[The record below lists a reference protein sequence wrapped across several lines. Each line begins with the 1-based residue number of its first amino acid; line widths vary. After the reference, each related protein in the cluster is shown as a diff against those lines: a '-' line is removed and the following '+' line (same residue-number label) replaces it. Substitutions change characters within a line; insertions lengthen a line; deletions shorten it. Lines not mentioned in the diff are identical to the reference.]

1 MIFDANVTHA
11 VSCLKFSLS
20 SIAIS
25 LLGGSDVDV
34 NQTEIKQRLDTMG
47 VNPSK
52 KLGQN
57 FLIDENV
64 ARWIVAQLEIEPG
77 DTVVEVGP
85 GTGALT
91 EHVVDIA
98 DKVILVEFDARLA
111 EGLKKRY
118 QDHDHVEVHH
128 FDGARYDTRQLY
140 QHQPVKLLGNLPY
153 SAGGAIMRNFMKR
166 PSPVCKA
173 VLMLQKEFIDRIIAE
188 PRTKAYGVLSLRM
201 QSEWSSRPVKTIP
214 PQAFFPRPL
223 IDSTVMVCDPRPDDL
238 PFYDS
243 RFFDELVRRG
253 FAQRRKQVR
262 KQMPVTKKWE
272 DAASLIGVSET
283 ARAEEIS
290 LEQWVELTRYYD
302 EHPLKDTA
310 QDGNEIFDVV
320 DEDDN
325 VIRQELRSIVHGD
338 DLLHRAV
345 HIFVFN
351 KHKELFLQKRSR
363 LKDKHPGV
371 WDSSA
376 AGHLNAGEGYNE
388 TAVRELEEELGIM
401 PDDLQE
407 VLALSPS
414 AETGWEH
421 IKLYLARH
429 DGALRFPCSE
439 IETGQWFSMDDVRA
453 WIERRPDDFASGF
466 IECWNAFNTMLGAKA
481 KQDPE
486 EA

>member
-1 MIFDANVTHA
+1 MA
-11 VSCLKFSLS
+11 L
-20 SIAIS
+20 
-25 LLGGSDVDV
+25 V
-34 NQTEIKQRLDTMG
+34 NQTEIKQRLDGMG

-64 ARWIVAQLEIEPG
+64 ARWIVDQLEISQG

-91 EHVVDIA
+91 EHVVDMA
-98 DKVILVEFDARLA
+98 DKVILIEFDARLA
-111 EGLKKRY
+111 EGLKNRY
-118 QDHDHVEVHH
+118 QSYDHVEVHH
-128 FDGARYDTRQLY
+128 CDGARFDTRQLY
-140 QHQPVKLLGNLPY
+140 KYKPVKLLGNLPY
-153 SAGGAIMRNFMKR
+153 SAGGAIMRNFMKK

-173 VLMLQKEFIDRIIAE
+173 VLMLQKEFIDRIIAS

-201 QSEWSSRPVKTIP
+201 QSEWLSRPVKTIP

-238 PFYDS
+238 PVYDA
-243 RFFDELVRRG
+243 RLFDELVRRG

-262 KQMPVTKKWE
+262 KQMPSTKRWA
-272 DAASLIGVSET
+272 DAASLIEVSET
-283 ARAEEIS
+283 ARAEEID
-290 LEQWVELTRYYD
+290 LAQWVALTRYYD
-302 EHPLKDTA
+302 EHPLKDNA
-310 QDGNEIFDVV
+310 QDGDELFDVV
-320 DEDDN
+320 DHDDN
-325 VIRQELRSIVHGD
+325 VLRQEPRCVVHRE

-345 HIFVFN
+345 HVFVFN

-376 AGHLNAGEGYNE
+376 AGHINAGEGYDE
-388 TAVRELEEELGIM
+388 TAVRELEEELGIISN
-401 PDDLQE
+401 DLQE
-407 VLALSPS
+407 VASLSAS
-414 AETGWEH
+414 VETGWEH

-439 IETGQWFSMDDVRA
+439 IETGEWFSMDEIRA
-453 WIERRPDDFASGF
+453 WIAARPVDFASGF
-466 IECWNAFNTMLGAKA
+466 IECWNAFDAMLGEKA
-481 KQDPE
+481 K
-486 EA
+486 

>member
-1 MIFDANVTHA
+1 MC
-11 VSCLKFSLS
+11 S
-20 SIAIS
+20 
-25 LLGGSDVDV
+25 V
-34 NQTEIKQRLDTMG
+34 NQTEIKQHLGAMG

-64 ARWIVAQLEIEPG
+64 AQWIVGQLQIQPG

-91 EHVVDIA
+91 EHVVDVA
-98 DKVILVEFDARLA
+98 DRVILVEFDARLA
-111 EGLKKRY
+111 EGLKNRY
-118 QDHDHVEVHH
+118 QSCSHVEVHH
-128 FDGARYDTRQLY
+128 CDGARFDIRQLFKY
-140 QHQPVKLLGNLPY
+140 QPVKLLGNLPY

-173 VLMLQKEFIDRIIAE
+173 VLMLQKEFIDRIVAV

-201 QSEWSSRPVKTIP
+201 QSEWHSRPVKTIP

-223 IDSTVMVCDPRPDDL
+223 FDSTGMVCDPRPVDL
-238 PFYDS
+238 PVYDA
-243 RFFDELVRRG
+243 RLFDELVRRG

-262 KQMPVTKKWE
+262 KQMPVSNQWQ

-290 LEQWVELTRYYD
+290 LEQWVELTRFYD
-302 EHPLKDTA
+302 DHPLKDNA
-310 QDGNEIFDVV
+310 QDGNELFDVV
-320 DEDDN
+320 DDDDN
-325 VIRQELRSIVHGD
+325 VVRQESRDVVHRD

-376 AGHLNAGEGYNE
+376 AGHLNAGEGYDA
-388 TAVRELEEELGIM
+388 TAVRELEEELGIKS
-401 PDDLQE
+401 DELEQ
-407 VLALSPS
+407 VAALG
-414 AETGWEH
+414 ATADTGWEY

-439 IETGQWFSMDDVRA
+439 IETGQWFSMDEIRA
-453 WIERRPDDFASGF
+453 WIAMRPTDFASGF
-466 IECWNAFNTMLGAKA
+466 IECWNAFDAMLTVNAEQHNT
-481 KQDPE
+481 E
-486 EA
+486 S